1 MERLTVNK
9 NVSEMNMIELA
20 HNSCFAKDRKAMYRD
35 YDTTIDVRVF
45 VRKLI
50 KCRGLINDDDEIFH
64 SDDAFDEFMSECSA
78 IDPQDEIGLIALFYR
93 GLWAQT
99 DLYEA
104 LKRYED
110 LEEQGLLLKL
120 PCKVGDTV
128 YLIDEIE
135 KEFDR
140 KTIVTGI
147 EIDEDMIFIMIS
159 DGVQCFSSSSY
170 TIDDFGETVFL
181 TQAEADAALKKMKS
195 GE

>member
-1 MERLTVNK
+1 MNIDEAIYHCQGRAK
-9 NVSEMNMIELA
+9 ADCSECAEEYRQLAEWLIEL
-20 HNSCFAKDRKAMYRD
+20 KEYK
-35 YDTTIDVRVF
+35 
-45 VRKLI
+45 
-50 KCRGLINDDDEIFH
+50 
-64 SDDAFDEFMSECSA
+64 
-78 IDPQDEIGLIALFYR
+78 Q
-93 GLWAQT
+93 
-99 DLYEA
+99 
-104 LKRYED
+104 

-181 TQAEADAALKKMKS
+181 TQAEAEEALKKMKS
-195 GE
+195 EE